1 MSPNIDPET
10 PLVSVLMTAYN
21 REQFIGE
28 AIDSVLNSAYSNFE
42 LIVVDDCSTDATLAI
57 ARKYESRDKR
67 IKVYANETNLGDY
80 PNRNKAASY
89 AKGKYLKYLDSD
101 DMLYPHGL
109 GVMVSGMEKFPEAAL
124 GLGSRSI
131 QQESAF
137 PIFFSSE
144 EAYRNHF
151 FKFGFLDCGPTGVI
165 IKSTVFR
172 SMDGFSG
179 TRMIGDYEL
188 WLKIAGQ
195 YPVIVLPPALVFW
208 RVHEGQEFFAGV
220 KSGLYLQK
228 LLPMVIKAI
237 SSTNCKL
244 DEAEKK
250 KIITNNINNSVSGV
264 LQFIKKGKFSA
275 AIQNARKLNLHVP
288 DFLRYFLKRR
298 P

>member
-1 MSPNIDPET
+1 MPPNLESDT

-21 REQFIGE
+21 REQYIGE
-28 AIDSVLNSAYSNFE
+28 AIESVLNSAYSNYE
-42 LIVVDDCSTDATLAI
+42 LIVVDDCSTDKTLAI
-57 ARKYESRDKR
+57 ARKYESQDTR

-109 GVMVSGMEKFPEAAL
+109 QVMVSGMEKYPEAAL
-124 GLGSRSI
+124 GLASRSI

-165 IKSTVFR
+165 IKTTVFR
-172 SMDGFSG
+172 SMGGFSG

-188 WLKIAGQ
+188 WLRITAQ

-220 KSGLYLQK
+220 KNGLYLQM
-228 LLPMVIKAI
+228 LLPMVVEAI

-244 DEAEKK
+244 DPAEKR
-250 KIITNNINNSVSGV
+250 KIIISNINNSVSGV
-264 LQFIKKGKFSA
+264 LQFVKKGKFKP
-275 AIQNARKLNLHVP
+275 AILIARKLNLHVP
-288 DFLRYFLKRR
+288 DFLRYFLNR
-298 P
+298 